1 MILKLNNKKITI
13 KGMES
18 VSKIPIE
25 YQYELGTNYLTPILY
40 IRCKD
45 FYRVYRGTE
54 VKVDL
59 DKIPNMSKVDVKVDL
74 VDNNNVVVKSYST
87 VFSLI
92 KYYVLDTN
100 TNVLDVY
107 AENEK
112 LKALVK
118 KLSEQGEVI

>member
-1 MILKLNNKKITI
+1 MILKLNNKNIKIE
-13 KGMES
+13 GMES
-18 VSKIPIE
+18 VSRINVE
-25 YQYELGTNYLTPILY
+25 YQFELGTNYLTPILY
-40 IRCKD
+40 VRCKD

-107 AENEK
+107 AENEQ